1 MTLDRG
7 LSWEP
12 HILLLKR
19 ETTRALN
26 VLKTVARKNFGPD
39 RKTLLRLYWAICSS
53 KIEYGS
59 QLYSSAGST
68 TLEKLNPVHNEA
80 LRICTGAFRTSPT
93 NSLQVEAGSPPLDL
107 QRDEQLLRYIVRL
120 ESLPEY
126 KKDLNALNDQYDD
139 RYEVNNQRFVPIGT
153 RARRLK
159 QGMDFDTDP
168 IQNTIAE
175 IPPWL
180 LKEVNICKEGS
191 SNTKKNTT
199 TPKLKQNF
207 LSHMTKH
214 SDSKHI
220 YTDGSKSEEGVGFGV
235 IHGPN
240 LQHRARGTLPREASV
255 FSAELHAI
263 LKALSI
269 IENSIQ
275 LKWTIF
281 SDSQASLQAISHQN
295 PKHPL
300 VKAIQNTL
308 SKLQNQHKKVVFCK
322 VPSHIGIQGNEAAD
336 KVAVESQKLPGLNT
350 TRVHHRDYHFPI
362 KRNIMKR
369 WQNRWDH
376 IDDNIAHGNQRNK
389 LRNTKPLVK
398 PWPCVPGGNRKY
410 EVKLTRLRIG
420 HTRLTHGH
428 FGGRPPECSSC
439 GISPLTTKHFLTDCQ
454 TTLPIRNLLKLPND
468 PKKLLGEQC
477 PVAPLIRYLQ
487 EIEVLDEI

>member
-159 QGMDFDTDP
+159 QSLDFDTDP
-168 IQNTIAE
+168 VQNTIAE

-180 LKEVNICKEGS
+180 LREVNICREGS
-191 SNTKKNTT
+191 SNTKKNCTT
-199 TPKLKQNF
+199 SKLKQDF

-220 YTDGSKSEEGVGFGV
+220 YTDGSKSEGGVGFGL
-235 IHGPN
+235 IHGQN
-240 LQHRARGTLPREASV
+240 LQYRARGTLPKEASV

-263 LKALSI
+263 QKALSI
-269 IENSIQ
+269 IEKSIQ
-275 LKWTIF
+275 LKWTVF
-281 SDSQASLQAISHQN
+281 SDSQASLQAISHQS

-300 VKAIQNTL
+300 VKKIQDTL
-308 SKLQNQHKKVVFCK
+308 SKLQIQHKKIVFCK

-362 KRNIMKR
+362 KRNIMER
-369 WQNRWDH
+369 WQNRWNH
-376 IDDNIAHGNQRNK
+376 IDDNTAHGNQGNK
-389 LRNTKPLVK
+389 LRKIKPLVK
-398 PWPCVPGGNRKY
+398 AWTYVPGGNRKY
-410 EVKLTRLRIG
+410 EVKLARLCIG

-428 FGGRPPECSSC
+428 FGGRPPDCPSC
-439 GISPLTTKHFLTDCQ
+439 GVSPLTSKHLLTDCQ
-454 TTLPIRNLLKLPND
+454 TTLPMRNLLKLPTD
-468 PKKLLGEQC
+468 LRKLLGEQC
-477 PVAPLIRYLQ
+477 PVVPLIRYLQ
-487 EIEVLDEI
+487 EIRVVDEI